1 MERLELLELVAEGPR
16 SVEALA
22 ERCGLSI
29 ANASQHLQHLRR
41 AGLVVTRRDGK
52 FVLYAL
58 SDDAV
63 LAATAAIHKVAERN
77 VAEVSPDPS
86 GGAAGPTIRSCAA
99 PVPQS
104 MLRFAARL
112 AWRKLFQGFEE
123 LGPLG
128 PGR

>member
-1 MERLELLELVAEGPR
+1 MLMKSAGWERLELLELVAQGPR

-63 LAATAAIHKVAERN
+63 LEAIAAVHKVAERN
-77 VAEVSPDPS
+77 VASAPIP
-86 GGAAGPTIRSCAA
+86 PTARPAPRFEAA
-99 PVPQS
+99 PH
-104 MLRFAARL
+104 
-112 AWRKLFQGFEE
+112 LFHN
-123 LGPLG
+123 
-128 PGR
+128 RC

>member
-1 MERLELLELVAEGPR
+1 MLMKSAGWERLELLELVAQGPR

-58 SDDAV
+58 SDDASRSWGRYGRV
-63 LAATAAIHKVAERN
+63 DDAASVRGHPIVAHR
-77 VAEVSPDPS
+77 DPA
-86 GGAAGPTIRSCAA
+86 GCGAARARAMPTQCTTVGAGWRCLE
-99 PVPQS
+99 PVEWE
-104 MLRFAARL
+104 RL
-112 AWRKLFQGFEE
+112 T
-123 LGPLG
+123 
-128 PGR
+128 